1 MKVSRYSDTEA
12 IQDVK
17 GVFRRDVLTAD
28 DGVTIVCMQVI
39 EISSQT
45 STPSHYHPWEHEL
58 FIISGKGLAVGNE
71 GSIPIDQ
78 GTIVFIPANEP
89 HCFVNTGND
98 TLRFICIEP
107 LEKEQHET
115 V

>member
-1 MKVSRYSDTEA
+1 MKVNHYSE
-12 IQDVK
+12 IESVQELK

-28 DGVTIVCMQVI
+28 DGVTVVCMQVT
-39 EISSQT
+39 EISPHE

-58 FIISGKGLAVGNE
+58 FIVSGKGLAVGDE

-89 HCFVNTGND
+89 HCFVNTGSD
-98 TLRFICIEP
+98 TLRFVSVEP
-107 LEKEQHET
+107 LKKE
-115 V
+115 

>member
-1 MKVSRYSDTEA
+1 MKVSRYSETET

-28 DGVTIVCMQVI
+28 DGVTVVCMQII
-39 EISSQT
+39 EISSQS

-107 LEKEQHET
+107 LKKE
-115 V
+115 